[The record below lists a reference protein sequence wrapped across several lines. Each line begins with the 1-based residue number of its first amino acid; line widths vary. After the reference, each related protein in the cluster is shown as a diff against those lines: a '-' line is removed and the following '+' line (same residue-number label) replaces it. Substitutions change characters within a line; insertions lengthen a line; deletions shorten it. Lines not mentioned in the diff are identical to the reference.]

1 MKKTPYPRTIL
12 SIFFILPLL
21 LSACSDGGPNKEDLA
36 RIEAEILDV
45 FVEPSSPNYVDA
57 KTIKIVRQE
66 CHVVKDFDRAFDCF
80 VSFTAKDEPHK
91 NSMRLIHHEDG
102 KWDFA
107 EKQPPNLQPMGDN

>member
-1 MKKTPYPRTIL
+1 MQKALYSKIIAVNLL
-12 SIFFILPLL
+12 SLPLL
-21 LSACSDGGPNKEDLA
+21 LSACSGSAPNKEDIA
-36 RIEAEILDV
+36 RIEAEILNV
-45 FVEPSSPNYVDA
+45 FVQPSSPNYVDA

-80 VSFTAKDEPHK
+80 VSFTVKDEPHK

-107 EKQPPNLQPMGDN
+107 EKQPPNLQPMGDS